1 MTIRTL
7 LSAVAAAA
15 LLVLGACGSTAPPPN
30 WQLNAQGS
38 AERAVDAWLSGNSRI
53 AEAEWRVAERETQ
66 RTADPTRLARL
77 ALLRCAA
84 QVASVQLEPCQAFA
98 VHAADATE
106 AERAYARYLQGQAS
120 AADAA
125 LLPAAQRG
133 LVALDAAALATRL
146 PQMADPLSR
155 LVAAGVAL
163 QRGQASPALVALA
176 VDTASAQGWPRPLMA
191 WLMVQ
196 RDLAQR
202 ADQADEVARIERR
215 LGLLKLK

>member
-1 MTIRTL
+1 MTIRAL
-7 LSAVAAAA
+7 VSAVAAAA
-15 LLVLGACGSTAPPPN
+15 LLVLGACSSTPPPPD

-53 AEAEWRVAERETQ
+53 AEAEWRLAERETQ
-66 RTADPTRLARL
+66 RTADPARLARL

-98 VHAADATE
+98 AHAADAAE

-120 AADAA
+120 AADAP
-125 LLPAAQRG
+125 LLPLAQRG
-133 LVALDAAALATRL
+133 LVALDAAALPARL
-146 PQMADPLSR
+146 PQVVDPLSR

-176 VDTASAQGWPRPLMA
+176 VDTASAQGWTRPLMA

-196 RDLAQR
+196 KELAR
-202 ADQADEVARIERR
+202 QAGQAGEVARIERR
-215 LGLLKLK
+215 LALLK